1 MQWWAKVRDLIIVKR
16 IRNEYFRYETDKYM
30 IFYNTKFKAGLNMQQ
45 MSRERKLG
53 VLLVIRRDYLCF
65 PFTCFS
71 MNERLVMDFAN
82 GSL

>member
-1 MQWWAKVRDLIIVKR
+1 
-16 IRNEYFRYETDKYM
+16 
-30 IFYNTKFKAGLNMQQ
+30 MQQ